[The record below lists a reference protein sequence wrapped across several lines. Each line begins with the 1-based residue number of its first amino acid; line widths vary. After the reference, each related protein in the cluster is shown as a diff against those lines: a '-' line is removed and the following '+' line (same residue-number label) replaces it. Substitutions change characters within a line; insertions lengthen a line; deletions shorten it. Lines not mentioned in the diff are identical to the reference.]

1 MKHNRTLC
9 LFHQGK
15 SRERSAI
22 VPLARNKNCERERE
36 LTVSTDEANTTLHH
50 QGNDLAG
57 LLEEGNNNKKKKKKL
72 KTKHEGENMQVCSN
86 VSGGFLWTFC
96 STGNLSEQGSLF
108 LGRVLK

>member
-57 LLEEGNNNKKKKKKL
+57 LLKEGGKNIENKI
-72 KTKHEGENMQVCSN
+72 
-86 VSGGFLWTFC
+86 
-96 STGNLSEQGSLF
+96 
-108 LGRVLK
+108 